1 MNTID
6 LQRFA
11 QGAGT
16 VTNATGNYVN
26 AYTGQ
31 TAAFSGDNTL
41 AAEMKT
47 YYDTE
52 LLSNARPEMVHAQF
66 ARAQRIPQGR
76 GKVIEWRKF
85 NTLQNAGAL
94 TEGVIPDGQKLGV
107 SSLTDQ
113 VEQYGTY
120 VTVSDQLELT
130 AVDPVILEANT
141 ELAASAGRTRDELI
155 RNDLVAGTS
164 VLYARRNGVTD
175 VTSRAALDATCKLT
189 ADTVNRAA
197 TFLKKNHAPTIDG
210 DYVAIIHPSVAYDL
224 RSDPA
229 WVDAHKYAAATE
241 IFSGEIG
248 RLHGVRFVET
258 TQAKVIR
265 GADLASNSR
274 TLAVNH
280 SGGYSGA
287 ITSVA
292 FDGGTVAG
300 SALVGR
306 KIMINGVTA
315 TVTANTANSITFA
328 STNFGTIAD
337 NAVIYPGEG
346 GADGLAVYATLFLGK
361 EAYGTVDVAGG
372 GLEMIVHPRHEAGGP
387 LDQFSTIGY
396 KLMTNGAKI
405 LYEDRMVRVE
415 SCGAYSATDEAN

>member
-16 VTNATGNYVN
+16 VTNATGGYVN
-26 AYTGQ
+26 AYTGEA
-31 TAAFSGDNTL
+31 TSFSGGDTL

-66 ARAQRIPQGR
+66 ARAQRIPKGR

-85 NTLQNAGAL
+85 NTLQNAAAL

-224 RSDPA
+224 RSDAA

-258 TQAKVIR
+258 TQAKVLR
-265 GADLASNSR
+265 GADLASDSR
-274 TLAVNH
+274 TLTVNGAV
-280 SGGYSGA
+280 SASK
-287 ITSVA
+287 SVT
-292 FDGGTVAG
+292 FDGGTVAAG
-300 SALVGR
+300 SLVGR
-306 KIMINGVTA
+306 KLLIDGAVY
-315 TVTANTANSITFA
+315 TVTANASATALTLDRNA
-328 STNFGTIAD
+328 TIAD
-337 NAVIYPGEG
+337 NTVIYPGEG
-346 GADGLAVYATLFLGK
+346 GAEGLAVYCTLILGK

-372 GLEMIVHPRHEAGGP
+372 GLEMSVHPRHEAGGP

-396 KLMTNGAKI
+396 KLLTNGARI

-415 SCGAYSATDEAN
+415 SCGAYSATDEEN